1 MSLDPWQ
8 HRKTVKHY
16 DHPGHVRELTFSCY
30 QRRPLLTNDLWRRML
45 STAIGRAVERQHYG
59 VAALVYMPEHV
70 HLIVW
75 PQEGASVISKLL
87 TDIKRPFSSQ
97 IKQLLAD
104 VDGPL
109 LQQLTIRQRP
119 GVSTFR
125 FWQEGPGYDRNLTEP
140 QAALAAI
147 DYIHLNPVRRGFVK
161 RAIDWSWSSARW
173 YLDPSSPHD
182 ERLPKIDGLPSQW
195 VE

>member
-1 MSLDPWQ
+1 
-8 HRKTVKHY
+8 
-16 DHPGHVRELTFSCY
+16 
-30 QRRPLLTNDLWRRML
+30 ML

>member
-1 MSLDPWQ
+1 
-8 HRKTVKHY
+8 
-16 DHPGHVRELTFSCY
+16 
-30 QRRPLLTNDLWRRML
+30 ML
-45 STAIGRAVERQHYG
+45 STFIGRAVARHRYG

-75 PQEGASVISKLL
+75 PRPEASVISKLL

-97 IKQLLAD
+97 IKRLLVHAD
-104 VDGPL
+104 NPL

-140 QAALAAI
+140 QTALAAI
-147 DYIHLNPVRRGFVK
+147 DYVHLNPVRRGLVK
-161 RAIDWSWSSARW
+161 RATDWPWSSARW
-173 YLDPSSPHD
+173 YLDPTSPKD
-182 ERLPKIDGLPSQW
+182 EYLPKIDGLPPQW